1 MNPKMMEDE
10 IDNVGIMQGFMDSF
24 RDDDEDEEGDDE
36 GQEDRRPDSPEIL
49 MNNLRGDMRS
59 IEARRDE
66 LADLVGYAAAS
77 ETPESVLAMLQ
88 PVLAQQG
95 GIGGLPG
102 AAPAAAGPQPPM
114 APPPGMMPP
123 GMPPPP
129 GTPPGGIAGPEGG
142 PPPGAPPPMPPMP
155 PGPPG
160 GPPMQMAKGGFV
172 QRFSDGSDE
181 EGVTQAD
188 TRDDMPRMPSEA
200 AARLLDPQTKAAL
213 RAEYLKLLAPRTAA
227 AVPTLEAAMQA
238 RVPEYERLL
247 GDTRSM
253 AQGQVLLDLAQRAFG
268 YAANVDEQ
276 GRPLGGSQAS
286 RMLSAFRGVPGTI
299 AAAGAE
305 ISKAERATKL
315 AALQAAEKD
324 VAAAQ
329 ARTARGEQAR
339 ETAILGAARSGM
351 LIESREDLA
360 AKAAESAER
369 LTELRANAANYRT
382 ELQVATRER
391 IAAEDRAARE
401 NTEKTRQEAA
411 TARQREADLNRRLI
425 STERNAVQI
434 EIAEAK
440 SISQQSIQQAKDA
453 SAMARTELR
462 TATAERIAA
471 ENRAS
476 REKTQEAIQA
486 AIDARQREAIAAT
499 DARAAENRAN
509 ALTIADRRGQSAMDV
524 QLLRNQGRA
533 FAGNWFMP
541 TVTDPALARA
551 FASGNT
557 DEATEAKINA
567 AIVAYT
573 RPVTTNRTDER
584 GNLVT
589 TSTQAPL
596 PSFWQNAFKARGISI
611 PTYQSTSVT
620 ASGAAGLP
628 TLPGTTEAPTG
639 QLPAIPGGA
648 AAATV
653 APPAAPA
660 PGAAAVPGAEDQAA
674 AVVRP
679 VAPPPTT
686 RRTLWDAAESM
697 TGPVAAAKDAIS
709 VIPGFGFVGAEDNA
723 VRRQGMADTESLIE
737 AALKNPRAPLDE
749 QRRLRGIVNVGPTIS
764 DVNRY
769 RSNLLGISQ
778 TLFNEDQGAREDLA
792 NPESTRDIRNTAR
805 AKALAA
811 SKLLERIA
819 PPIYDRETFEA
830 VRPLMQPGMHFL
842 FLNEQGVLV
851 PGRVP
856 MPRR

>member
-1 MNPKMMEDE
+1 MNPKMMGNM
-10 IDNVGIMQGFMDSF
+10 IDNVGIMQGFLEGLD
-24 RDDDEDEEGDDE
+24 RDDDDDTDEVEE
-36 GQEDRRPDSPEIL
+36 ERSPDSPEII

-59 IEARRDE
+59 VDARVDE
-66 LADLVGYAAAS
+66 LADLVGYRAAA
-77 ETPESVLAMLQ
+77 ETPMEVLALLQ
-88 PVLAQQG
+88 PVLAQG

-102 AAPAAAGPQPPM
+102 AAPAAAGAQPPM
-114 APPPGMMPP
+114 MPPPGMMPP

-129 GTPPGGIAGPEGG
+129 GTPPGGIAGMPGGAPPGMPPG
-142 PPPGAPPPMPPMP
+142 PPPGMP

-160 GPPMQMAKGGFV
+160 AGPAGPVPMARGGLV

-213 RAEYLKLLAPRTAA
+213 RAEYLRLLAPRTAA
-227 AVPTLEAAMQA
+227 PVPTLEAAMQA

-286 RMLSAFRGVPGTI
+286 RMLAAFRGVPGTL

-324 VAAAQ
+324 IAAAQ

-339 ETAILGAARSGM
+339 ETAILNAARSGM

-369 LTELRANAANYRT
+369 LTELRANAANYRV
-382 ELQVATRER
+382 ELQAATRER

-401 NTEKTRQEAA
+401 NTEKARQEAA

-425 STERNAVQI
+425 STERNATQV

-440 SISQQSIQQAKDA
+440 NISQQSIQQAKDA
-453 SAMARTELR
+453 AAMARTELR
-462 TATAERIAA
+462 AATQERIAA
-471 ENRAS
+471 DNRAS
-476 REKTQEAIQA
+476 REQTAEAIQA

-509 ALTIADRRGQSAMDV
+509 ALTIADRRGQSAVDV

-596 PSFWQNAFKARGISI
+596 PSFWQNAYRTRGIPV

-628 TLPGTTEAPTG
+628 PLPGTTEGPTG

-648 AAATV
+648 AAAPV
-653 APPAAPA
+653 AAPAAPA
-660 PGAAAVPGAEDQAA
+660 PGAAAVPGAEDQAPA
-674 AVVRP
+674 IVRP
-679 VAPPPTT
+679 VAPPST

-709 VIPGFGFVGAEDNA
+709 AIPGFGFVGAEDRA
-723 VRRQGMADTESLIE
+723 VRRQAMADTESLIE
-737 AALKNPRAPLDE
+737 AALKNPRAPIDE
-749 QRRLRGIVNVGPTIS
+749 QRRLREIVNVGPTIS

-778 TLFNEDQGAREDLA
+778 TLFNEYQGARQDLS
-792 NPESTRDIRNTAR
+792 NPESTRDIRNAAR

-811 SKLLERIA
+811 SKLLERVA

-830 VRPLMQPGMHFL
+830 VKPMLQPGMHFL
-842 FLNEQGVLV
+842 FLDDSGVLR

-856 MPRR
+856 TPRR